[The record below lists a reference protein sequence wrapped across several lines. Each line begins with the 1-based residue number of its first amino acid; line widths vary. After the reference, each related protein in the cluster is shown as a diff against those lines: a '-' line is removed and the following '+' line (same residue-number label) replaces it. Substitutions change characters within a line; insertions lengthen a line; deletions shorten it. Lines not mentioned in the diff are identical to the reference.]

1 MGWKEFL
8 GPRGKDEYDNQAIEI
23 YNDWVHMINSDAERE
38 VFVKKGLDPDFM
50 NEFCFYP
57 IEHWDR
63 LIQWAKN
70 YYAEQEA
77 PNYRDRLKRA
87 TLLRIGVDPEFMESV
102 NDPCYP
108 NVWMQGN
115 ALTGAYHEAVN
126 DWMDNSPTFD
136 EVSFGLNSFSNA
148 IVIRN
153 DKDFEVQE
161 NARTMTFI
169 PSDQADFLDEEQY
182 EDEEDDLIDGEDD
195 LPDEEEMIPL
205 DEFLARMDAEYE
217 EEMRSRGNPV
227 DGYEITAP
235 NGETHIYPIPNP
247 SFIAQLKAGINLPGC
262 DRYGNKLHPNDPKV
276 RYEQEKRE
284 QEERDLEMQMLEE
297 EDEYNNACEMAFI
310 HGGDPE
316 DYL

>member
-1 MGWKEFL
+1 
-8 GPRGKDEYDNQAIEI
+8 
-23 YNDWVHMINSDAERE
+23 
-38 VFVKKGLDPDFM
+38 
-50 NEFCFYP
+50 
-57 IEHWDR
+57 
-63 LIQWAKN
+63 
-70 YYAEQEA
+70 
-77 PNYRDRLKRA
+77 
-87 TLLRIGVDPEFMESV
+87 MESV

-182 EDEEDDLIDGEDD
+182 EDEEDDMSE
-195 LPDEEEMIPL
+195 EEEMIPL

>member
-1 MGWKEFL
+1 MEDVMGWKEFL

-23 YNDWVHMINSDAERE
+23 YNDWVYMINSDVERE

-169 PSDQADFLDEEQY
+169 PSDQADFMDEEQY
-182 EDEEDDLIDGEDD
+182 EDEEDDMSE
-195 LPDEEEMIPL
+195 EEEMIPL
-205 DEFLARMDAEYE
+205 DEFLAQMDAQYE
-217 EEMRSRGNPV
+217 EEMRGNPT
-227 DGYEITAP
+227 DGYVITAP
-235 NGETHIYPIPNP
+235 NGETHIYPTPNP
-247 SFIAQLKAGINLPGC
+247 RFAFQLKQGVNLLGC

-276 RYEQEKRE
+276 
-284 QEERDLEMQMLEE
+284 QEERAQREREEQELQMQMFEE
-297 EDEYNNACEMAFI
+297 EERYNDAVFKAGMY
-310 HGGDPE
+310 GGKPE

>member
-8 GPRGKDEYDNQAIEI
+8 GPREKDEYDNQAIGI
-23 YNDWVHMINSDAERE
+23 YNDWVQMINSDAERE

-50 NEFCFYP
+50 NEFCFYS

-87 TLLRIGVDPEFMESV
+87 TLLRIGVDPEFLESV

-169 PSDQADFLDEEQY
+169 PSDQVDFADFLEEEQY
-182 EDEEDDLIDGEDD
+182 EDEEDDMPED
-195 LPDEEEMIPL
+195 EEMIPL
-205 DEFLARMDAEYE
+205 D
-217 EEMRSRGNPV
+217 
-227 DGYEITAP
+227 
-235 NGETHIYPIPNP
+235 
-247 SFIAQLKAGINLPGC
+247 
-262 DRYGNKLHPNDPKV
+262 
-276 RYEQEKRE
+276 
-284 QEERDLEMQMLEE
+284 
-297 EDEYNNACEMAFI
+297 
-310 HGGDPE
+310 
-316 DYL
+316 

>member
-8 GPRGKDEYDNQAIEI
+8 GPREKDEYDNQAIGI
-23 YNDWVHMINSDAERE
+23 YNDWVQTINSDAERE

-50 NEFCFYP
+50 NEFCFYS

-126 DWMDNSPTFD
+126 EWMDNSPTFD

-182 EDEEDDLIDGEDD
+182 GDEEDDLIDDEDD
-195 LPDEEEMIPL
+195 LAEEEEMIPL

-217 EEMRSRGNPV
+217 EEMRSCGNPV

>member
-8 GPRGKDEYDNQAIEI
+8 GPREKDEYDNQAIGI
-23 YNDWVHMINSDAERE
+23 YNDWVQMINSDAERE

-50 NEFCFYP
+50 NEFCFYS

-77 PNYRDRLKRA
+77 PDYRDRLKRA

-169 PSDQADFLDEEQY
+169 PSDQADFADFLDEEQY
-182 EDEEDDLIDGEDD
+182 EDEEDDMPE
-195 LPDEEEMIPL
+195 EEEMIPL
-205 DEFLARMDAEYE
+205 DEFLARLDAEYE
-217 EEMRSRGNPV
+217 EEMQSRGNPV